1 MTAREI
7 ALYDELTGGGTR
19 FLRVDEL
26 IRKYHDLWGLSAE
39 TTTAYL
45 CGNGDMIE
53 HVKGILKR
61 ARYAKE
67 SIFEEV
73 YW

>member
-26 IRKYHDLWGLSAE
+26 IRRAAIAAPDLLPDEAALEAEARLPLRDKQKLEVAQGRFLSRV
-39 TTTAYL
+39 L
-45 CGNGDMIE
+45 
-53 HVKGILKR
+53 
-61 ARYAKE
+61 
-67 SIFEEV
+67 
-73 YW
+73 